1 MKFTH
6 YLKLSFAEAREHPLY
21 ATIYVA
27 AVAMSVMLTMVF
39 AIYYYI
45 QLGPVYPE
53 TNRSNLSYIYQVN
66 FDNTS
71 ERYHNR
77 YRFTPQQI
85 RDLIYP
91 LTNNENVSAVAIGGN
106 MASTVDE
113 TKSTRFSYI
122 ATDAGFFDIYHFK
135 FLYGQPF
142 TPEEF
147 QSEQKVAVITD
158 RASIDLFGGD
168 PSESIGKTFM
178 LEGNEYRVTGIV
190 KAPSRLVQY
199 SYADAYLP
207 YTAVKLMVMND
218 GLMGPLSVVFETK
231 NRQQLD
237 ALREELETAKLKFHD
252 QWPEWEL
259 NLVDQPVSTF
269 DRAFSDESDGESVS
283 LWKVIEKNLL
293 ILFALILLP
302 AVNLSGMIAG
312 RMESR
317 VGEMGIRKSFG
328 ARRNNLMMQIFTEN
342 LLMTLAGALI
352 GLACAWLSISFYTCQ
367 VLGLFRSDIATSD
380 AVVDVTPDMLFSPT
394 VFGIV
399 MVVILIISLLSAI
412 IPSWISLSRPIVESL
427 NQKR

>member
-1 MKFTH
+1 
-6 YLKLSFAEAREHPLY
+6 
-21 ATIYVA
+21 
-27 AVAMSVMLTMVF
+27 
-39 AIYYYI
+39 
-45 QLGPVYPE
+45 
-53 TNRSNLSYIYQVN
+53 
-66 FDNTS
+66 
-71 ERYHNR
+71 
-77 YRFTPQQI
+77 
-85 RDLIYP
+85 
-91 LTNNENVSAVAIGGN
+91 
-106 MASTVDE
+106 
-113 TKSTRFSYI
+113 
-122 ATDAGFFDIYHFK
+122 
-135 FLYGQPF
+135 
-142 TPEEF
+142 
-147 QSEQKVAVITD
+147 
-158 RASIDLFGGD
+158 
-168 PSESIGKTFM
+168 
-178 LEGNEYRVTGIV
+178 
-190 KAPSRLVQY
+190 
-199 SYADAYLP
+199 
-207 YTAVKLMVMND
+207 MND

-399 MVVILIISLLSAI
+399 MVVILIINLLSAI